1 MDSHRQSTALL
12 LPQPL
17 LLNPVLLRPVLP
29 SLVLGLLLI
38 ASAALAPAA
47 QAEDPPEPPQHETA
61 IFAGG
66 CFWCMESAFDA
77 VEGVVATTS
86 GYTGGKTKDPTYKS
100 VKLGTTGHY
109 ESLKVTYDPMQV
121 SYEQLLDVFWHN
133 IDPFNARGQF
143 CDRGSQYR
151 AAIFVSGEPQRSAAE
166 ASREEI
172 ATRTKHKIVT
182 EILPVSTFYEAE
194 EYHQNYYQ
202 KNPLKYRYYRYTCGR
217 DQRLR
222 EIWGSAAGH

>member
-1 MDSHRQSTALL
+1 MYSLRRSITPTLLILL
-12 LPQPL
+12 LGILSLWSAEPAPAGQAADSPQP
-17 LLNPVLLRPVLP
+17 
-29 SLVLGLLLI
+29 
-38 ASAALAPAA
+38 
-47 QAEDPPEPPQHETA
+47 PQQETA

-86 GYTGGKTKDPTYKS
+86 GYTGGKTKDPTYET

-109 ESLKVTYDPMQV
+109 ESLKVTYDPARV
-121 SYEQLLDVFWHN
+121 SYEQLLEVFWHN
-133 IDPFNARGQF
+133 IDPFNPRGQF

-151 AAIFVSGEPQRSAAE
+151 AAIFVSDEERRSAAE
-166 ASREEI
+166 ESREKI
-172 ATRTKHKIVT
+172 AARTKHKIVT
-182 EILPVSTFYEAE
+182 QILPESTFYEAE
-194 EYHQNYYQ
+194 EYHQDYYQ
-202 KNPLKYRYYRYTCGR
+202 KNSLKYRYYRYTCGR